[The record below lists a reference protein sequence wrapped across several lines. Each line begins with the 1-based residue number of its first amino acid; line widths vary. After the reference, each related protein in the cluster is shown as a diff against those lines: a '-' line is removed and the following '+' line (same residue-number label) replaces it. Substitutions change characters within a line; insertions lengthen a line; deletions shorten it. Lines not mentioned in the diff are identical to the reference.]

1 MEGASISGSRIIMD
15 KFSRMIM
22 GARKADAD
30 SIRELQN
37 YIYEKSGVAN
47 KSLRALEKAGYT
59 EYAYGRAMTF
69 LQTEYQSIKFPQA
82 VAKRTVEELIDQ
94 AIELHHFMKSPT
106 RKVKG
111 AKIVRERQIAKIE
124 QLNQIGYNIPTDTER
139 LRRINKALGN
149 DGLKFVSSIRYE
161 LMEAIDAAYERGDT
175 DKEVQMMI
183 DRYATGELLYND
195 LITDLGGKLHGLY

>member
-1 MEGASISGSRIIMD
+1 MD

-22 GARKADAD
+22 GARRADVD
-30 SIRELQN
+30 SVRELKD
-37 YIYEKSGVAN
+37 YIYENSGVAN
-47 KSLRALEKAGYT
+47 KSLRALEKAGIT

-82 VAKRTVEELIDQ
+82 VAKRPVDDLIKQ
-94 AIELHHFMKSPT
+94 ALELHTFMKSPT

-111 AKIVRERQIAKIE
+111 ARIIRERQISKIK
-124 QLNQIGYNIPTDTER
+124 QLNEIGYNIPTDTER

-149 DGLKFVSSIRYE
+149 DGLRFVSSIRYE

-183 DRYATGELLYND
+183 DRYATGEIMYNE
-195 LITDLGGKLHGLY
+195 LINDLGGKLHAVYF

>member
-1 MEGASISGSRIIMD
+1 MD

-22 GARKADAD
+22 GARKADTD

-82 VAKRTVEELIDQ
+82 VAHRPVEDLIAQ
-94 AIELHHFMKSPT
+94 AIELHHFMVSPT

-124 QLNQIGYNIPTDTER
+124 QLNEIGYNIPTDTER
-139 LRRINKALGN
+139 LRRINRALGN

-175 DKEVQMMI
+175 DKDVQMMI

-195 LITDLGGKLHGLY
+195 LIKDLGGKINGLY